1 MLARRS
7 QQASDFTKS
16 DASFGG
22 PAKMIPDE
30 PSRPAAIPRH
40 EVYHMVAAEL
50 VHEPTSGADRR
61 CRVLP
66 AASALVLQEP
76 SELVLYFLISPSLVY
91 EPVLRLGPT
100 MESISCSLLNRLRL
114 LLLPR
119 TMPECPVLKVKL
131 YVVCTMP
138 ASLGTMHTCPNKSSI
153 RDSSSA
159 HDTTLR

>member
-50 VHEPTSGADRR
+50 VHEPNDEHTGGRIAWIHLETS
-61 CRVLP
+61 LIL
-66 AASALVLQEP
+66 SA
-76 SELVLYFLISPSLVY
+76 
-91 EPVLRLGPT
+91 
-100 MESISCSLLNRLRL
+100 
-114 LLLPR
+114 
-119 TMPECPVLKVKL
+119 
-131 YVVCTMP
+131 
-138 ASLGTMHTCPNKSSI
+138 
-153 RDSSSA
+153 
-159 HDTTLR
+159 